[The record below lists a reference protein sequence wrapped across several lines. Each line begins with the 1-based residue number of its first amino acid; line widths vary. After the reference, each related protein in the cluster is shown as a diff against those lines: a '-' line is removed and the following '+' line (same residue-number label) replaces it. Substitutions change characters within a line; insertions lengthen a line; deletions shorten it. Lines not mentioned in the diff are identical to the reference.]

1 MDKDYLEDKR
11 NFVKRT
17 FYAYRAIC
25 LSRSTK
31 YIFSHFGWIIRVLI
45 FFLGK
50 FEKKARIEIGKEVEG
65 ETRKE
70 EKNFA
75 SVTRNC

>member
-1 MDKDYLEDKR
+1 MPSGQGLFGGQTQFRK
-11 NFVKRT
+11 T
-17 FYAYRAIC
+17 IS

-45 FFLGK
+45 FLLRK
-50 FEKKARIEIGKEVEG
+50 FEKRARIEIGKEIEG

-70 EKNFA
+70 EKDFV
-75 SVTRNC
+75 SVARNY